1 MMWQNIAVLGLLLA
15 VIMAIASL
23 ITPRAALFCK
33 KKTRLRGFLGWLGI
47 GLVFILGLGMVVG
60 PQPEAP
66 ATDAPAATQ
75 APAAEP
81 MLAEA
86 TVPAVK
92 GHPLAVKKV
101 SVEKKGDTATIIL
114 VPAGSQAAAQAD
126 LAATVMAAARQF
138 QVELG
143 VDAVDVRLICQKAS
157 SSFGELQLARA
168 WYRPSREGWR
178 DLSAA
183 PRGFSDQ
190 ELEYL
195 RLWAEL
201 RGRFQTADGLTDEP
215 RLKAAIARRMGI
227 KDGSLTPHLN
237 LREPVQPV
245 RVEGALEVRQ

>member
-1 MMWQNIAVLGLLLA
+1 MWQNIAVLGLLLA

-23 ITPRAALFCK
+23 ITPRAALLCK

-66 ATDAPAATQ
+66 ATDAPAAE
-75 APAAEP
+75 PAQ
-81 MLAEA
+81 AEA
-86 TVPAVK
+86 TVPAVT

-101 SVEKKGDTATIIL
+101 SVEKKGETATIIL
-114 VPAGSQAAAQAD
+114 VPAGSQAAATQTD
-126 LAATVMAAARQF
+126 LTATVMAAARRF

-143 VDAVDVRLICQKAS
+143 VDAVDVRLICQKAA

-201 RGRFQTADGLTDEP
+201 RGCFQTADGLTDEP
-215 RLKAAIARRMGI
+215 RLKAAIAKRMGI
-227 KDGSLTPHLN
+227 KAGSLTPHLN

-245 RVEGALEVRQ
+245 RVEGGLEVRQ

>member
-81 MLAEA
+81 MQAEA